1 MTKIAHVADI
11 HIKNFKQAEE
21 YEIIFNDFFEQMKIL
36 KPDLIT
42 VVGDVAHSKNVISP
56 EFVERT
62 SSFFRRCAEIAPTVV
77 TVGNHDMNLK
87 NLSRQDSLTPIAE
100 SLALPN
106 LKVWKY
112 SCEEEVLPGIVLNHF
127 SLADPENWRK
137 SPANKNKIN
146 IVLYHGAIRGVET
159 DLGWALQHGD
169 IDISALSEFDY
180 VMLGDIHKTNQIVD
194 AEGRVR
200 YPGSMIQQNF
210 AETNDKGYLVW
221 DIHSKD
227 KFEVKHVP
235 LYNPK
240 PFVTISLDEKGR
252 PKPLRAK
259 PPCGSRM
266 RIVSEHNHS
275 VDIVRRAIDIVK
287 TKYKPD
293 TVQFIS
299 RAQYRGN
306 EVESEETLSRQ
317 DLRDVAVQN
326 ALIEKYLEDY
336 NVDGKTLSKV
346 FELNRAYNSEV
357 CEQEE
362 ISRNVKWELESLEW
376 DNLFNY
382 GPSNKIDFTKLN
394 GIVGIFGKSYSGKSS
409 IIDSLLFALFNTTS
423 KEIRKNLDV
432 INQNKERGF
441 AKASISVENKIFEIS
456 RAAEKYD
463 KKLNGTITKEARTT
477 VDFLSKNKETGEI
490 TNENSDTRGSTDK
503 NIRRIFGTAE
513 DFFTTSMSAQFGSLI
528 FINQKSTGR
537 KEILAKFL
545 DLDTFEKKF
554 VKAHEASADL
564 KATLRLLE
572 DKNYEEEIQEYEQK
586 LSDSKNLISLQK
598 NSCVSL
604 KESLR
609 LLDTEM
615 QDVSNSLSLIPK
627 ELIGIDIDS
636 IEKERH
642 KADLELS
649 KAQKQ
654 KLEAEGSLNEQKNT
668 LVQIE
673 EVLGKFDIALY
684 QDKFREVAA
693 LEKEISE
700 LESQIR
706 KQEEKK
712 KTLDKQISYIE
723 QAPCNSEYSDC
734 QLVAS
739 AKVAIENIG
748 LLQENLN
755 RILNARD
762 ETKKKHEGL
771 EPEKVADYLKR
782 YEKILNKKETIGAA
796 CVKQELIIERS
807 NNSIM
812 TLQIK
817 IKAFEDK
824 VDQYRQNKEMIDNK
838 SELVARKSS
847 LEKKIKTT
855 QKDIESCEDIL
866 LEAYKDNGYCEQKL
880 ESLKADKNR
889 LEDLRV
895 EYAAYDL
902 FKKCM
907 HSNGIPFSVIKS
919 KLPVIN
925 DAIAKILANVVEFEI
940 FFDYDGNKLDI
951 FIKHPKY
958 EARSI
963 ETGSGAEKTLAATA
977 IRLALLSISSL
988 PKGDLFILDEPATE
1002 LDEET
1007 KDGFIQIL
1015 EMIKSHYRVVLL
1027 VSHLETLKD
1036 VVDTHITIENRQGYA
1051 YVDI

>member
-1 MTKIAHVADI
+1 MTKIIHVADI

-21 YEIIFNDFFEQMKIL
+21 YEIIFNDFFEQMKGL
-36 KPDLIT
+36 EPDLIT

-62 SSFFRRCAEIAPTVV
+62 ASFFRRCAEVAPTVV

-100 SLALPN
+100 SLSLPN

-137 SPANKNKIN
+137 TPANKNKIN
-146 IVLYHGAIRGVET
+146 IVLYHGSIRGVET

-169 IDISALSEFDY
+169 IDISLFSEFDY

-194 AEGRVR
+194 TEGRVR
-200 YPGSMIQQNF
+200 YSGSMIQQNF
-210 AETNDKGYLVW
+210 AESNDKGYLVW
-221 DIHSKD
+221 DIHSKE
-227 KFEVKHVP
+227 KFEVQHVA

-240 PFVTISLDEKGR
+240 PFVTVSLDEKGG
-252 PKPLRAK
+252 PKSLK
-259 PPCGSRM
+259 IEPPRGSRM
-266 RIVSEHNHS
+266 RIISEHNHS

-299 RAQYRGN
+299 RAQYKGG
-306 EVESEETLSRQ
+306 EVESDESLSRQ

-326 ALIEKYLEDY
+326 TLIEKYLEDY
-336 NVDGKTLSKV
+336 HVDEKTLSKI

-409 IIDSLLFALFNTTS
+409 IIDSLLFSLFNTTS

-432 INQNKERGF
+432 INQNKDKGF
-441 AKASISVENKIFEIS
+441 AKACISVENRVFEVS
-456 RAAEKYD
+456 RSAEKYD
-463 KKLNGTITKEARTT
+463 KKLNGAITKEARTT
-477 VDFLSKNKETGEI
+477 VDFLSRDKESGEV
-490 TNENSDTRGSTDK
+490 TNENSDNRGSTDK

-572 DKNYEEEIQEYEQK
+572 DKNYEEEVLEYEQK
-586 LSDSKNLISLQK
+586 LSDSKILIDQQK
-598 NSCVSL
+598 KSCVSL

-609 LLDTEM
+609 VLDLEM
-615 QDVSNSLSLIPK
+615 QDVSNSLSLVPK
-627 ELIGIDIDS
+627 ELIDIDINA
-636 IEKERH
+636 IEKELH
-642 KADLELS
+642 KSNLELS
-649 KAQKQ
+649 KARTRRS
-654 KLEAEGSLNEQKNT
+654 EAETSLSEQRST

-673 EVLGKFDIALY
+673 GVLDKFDIALY
-684 QDKFREVAA
+684 RDRFKEVTD
-693 LEKEISE
+693 LEKEMDE
-700 LESQIR
+700 LELQIR

-748 LLQENLN
+748 LLQDNLT
-755 RILNARD
+755 RILNAR
-762 ETKKKHEGL
+762 EEVKKKHEDL
-771 EPEKVADYLKR
+771 EPEKVLDYLKR
-782 YEKILNKKETIGAA
+782 YEKILSKKETISAE

-807 NNSIM
+807 NNSTM
-812 TLQIK
+812 TLQMK

-824 VDQYRQNKEMIDNK
+824 VGQYRQNKEMIDNK
-838 SELVARKSS
+838 SKLVTRKSS
-847 LEKKIKTT
+847 LEKKIKIN
-855 QKDIESCEDIL
+855 QKDIDSCENML
-866 LEAYKDNGYCEQKL
+866 LEAYKNNGYCEQKL
-880 ESLKADKNR
+880 ETLRVDRDR

-919 KLPVIN
+919 KLPIIN

-1015 EMIKSHYRVVLL
+1015 EMIKSHYRIVLL

-1051 YVDI
+1051 YVDV